1 MILHDKIS
9 AQLPAWRERMKSL
22 VKEHGDVVVD
32 QVTVGQVVGGMR
44 DIKSL
49 LSDVSFVDP
58 AEGIRFRGLP
68 IPELLKAL
76 PKGRGTKMPLVGGL
90 YYLLMVGEVPTKE
103 QAFEVEAE
111 WAKRAVVP
119 DYVYKMIKSMPKE
132 THPMTLFSQA
142 VLALQNGSA
151 FARNYHTGMKK
162 DVYWEPALED
172 SMDLTAKLP
181 VIAAFIYRMKYFG
194 ETRKPRYNPKW
205 DYGANFARMM
215 GVEDKKGYAEL
226 ARLYFILHSDHE
238 SGNVSAHTMHLVG
251 SALSDP
257 FYSFSASLDG
267 LAGPLH
273 GLANQECLGWLI
285 DVKNQFGGVP
295 TREQLYK
302 FAWDTLNSGKVIP
315 GYGHAVL
322 RVPDPRYMAQMEFA
336 KARFPDDE
344 LLRLAALVFEVV
356 PQVLREQGKAKNPA
370 PNVDAISG
378 TLQYYYGVRE
388 FDFYTVLFGVGRAL
402 GVTANY
408 VWARAAR
415 LADRAA
421 QVRHHEDAGRSRSE
435 RAAAGIAFPRF
446 DNKDKA
452 DGACTVRF

>member
-1 MILHDKIS
+1 MILHEKIS
-9 AQLPAWRERMKSL
+9 AQLPAWRERMKVLS
-22 VKEHGDVVVD
+22 KDHGDVVFD
-32 QVTVGQVVGGMR
+32 QVTVGQVIGGMR

-49 LSDVSFVDP
+49 VTDISFVDP
-58 AEGIRFRGLP
+58 AEGIRFRGMS
-68 IPELLKAL
+68 IPEVLKAL
-76 PKGRGTKMPLVGGL
+76 PKARGQKIPLVGGL
-90 YYLLMVGEVPTKE
+90 YYLLMVGEVPTRE
-103 QAFEVEAE
+103 QALEVEAE
-111 WAKRAVVP
+111 WGKRATVP
-119 DYVYKMIKSMPKE
+119 DYVYKMIKSMPNE

-151 FARNYHTGMKK
+151 FAKKYHEGMKK
-162 DVYWEPALED
+162 DVYWEAALED
-172 SMDLTAKLP
+172 SLDLTAKLP
-181 VIAAFIYRMKYFG
+181 VIAAYIYRMKYFG
-194 ETRKPRYNPKW
+194 ETKKPRYNPKW
-205 DYGANFARMM
+205 DYGTNFAKMM
-215 GVEDKKGYAEL
+215 RVEDKKGYAEL

-257 FYSFSASLDG
+257 FYSFSAALDG

-273 GLANQECLGWLI
+273 GLANQECLAWLI
-285 DVKNQFGGVP
+285 DVKNKFGGVP
-295 TREQLYK
+295 SRDDLYK

-322 RVPDPRYMAQMEFA
+322 RVPDPRYMAQMQFA
-336 KARFPDDE
+336 KSHFPDDE
-344 LLRLAALVFEVV
+344 LVRLADMVFDVV

-408 VWARAAR
+408 VWARALGWPIER
-415 LADRAA
+415 PKSVTTKMLEAA
-421 QVRHHEDAGRSRSE
+421 VEKELQPA
-435 RAAAGIAFPRF
+435 
-446 DNKDKA
+446 
-452 DGACTVRF
+452 

>member
-9 AQLPAWRERMKSL
+9 AQLPAWRERMKVL
-22 VKEHGDVVVD
+22 AKDHADMVVD
-32 QVTVGQVVGGMR
+32 HVTVGQIVGGMR

-49 LSDVSFVDP
+49 LTDVSFVDP
-58 AEGIRFRGLP
+58 AEGIRFRGMS
-68 IPELLKAL
+68 IPEVLKKL
-76 PKGRGTKMPLVGGL
+76 PKARGGKMPLVGGL

-103 QAFEVEAE
+103 EAWEVEAE
-111 WAKRAVVP
+111 WGKRAVVP

-142 VLALQNGSA
+142 VLALQDNSV
-151 FARNYHTGMKK
+151 FAKKYHSMKK
-162 DVYWEPALED
+162 DEYWDAALED
-172 SMDLTAKLP
+172 SIELTAKLP
-181 VIAAFIYRMKYFG
+181 VIAAFIYRYKYFG
-194 ETRKPRYNPKW
+194 ETKKPKYNPKW
-205 DYGANFARMM
+205 DYGLNFSKMM
-215 GVEDKKGYAEL
+215 GVEDRKGYADL

-257 FYSFSASLDG
+257 YLSFSASLNG

-285 DVKNQFGGVP
+285 EVKDKFGGVP
-295 TREQLYK
+295 TRDELYK
-302 FAWDTLNSGKVIP
+302 FAWDTLNGGHVIP

-336 KARFPDDE
+336 KKRFPDDE
-344 LLRLAALVFEVV
+344 LLRLADLVFDVV

-408 VWARAAR
+408 VWARALGSPIERPKSLTTTMLEELVAK
-415 LADRAA
+415 AA
-421 QVRHHEDAGRSRSE
+421 
-435 RAAAGIAFPRF
+435 
-446 DNKDKA
+446 
-452 DGACTVRF
+452 

>member
-1 MILHDKIS
+1 MILHEKIS
-9 AQLPAWRERMKSL
+9 AQLPEWRERMKAL
-22 VKEHGDVVVD
+22 TKEHGDVVVD
-32 QVTVGQVVGGMR
+32 QVTVGQIVGGMR

-49 LSDVSFVDP
+49 LTDISFVDP
-58 AEGIRFRGLP
+58 AEGIRFRGLS

-76 PKGRGTKMPLVGGL
+76 PKARGAKMPLVGGL
-90 YYLLMVGEVPTKE
+90 YYLLMIGEIPTKE
-103 QAFEVEAE
+103 QALEVEAE
-111 WAKRAVVP
+111 WAKRAAVP

-142 VLALQNGSA
+142 VLALQNESA
-151 FARNYHTGMKK
+151 FAKKYHEGMKK

-172 SMDLTAKLP
+172 SLDLTAKLP

-194 ETRKPRYNPKW
+194 ETKKPRYNPKW
-205 DYGANFARMM
+205 DYGANFSKMM
-215 GVEDKKGYAEL
+215 RVADKKGYAEL

-257 FYSFSASLDG
+257 YYSFSAALDG

-295 TREQLYK
+295 TRDQLYK

-322 RVPDPRYMAQMEFA
+322 RVPDPRYMAQMDFA
-336 KARFPDDE
+336 KKRFPEDE
-344 LLRLAALVFEVV
+344 LLRIADLVFDVV
-356 PQVLREQGKAKNPA
+356 PQVLKEQGKAKNPA

-378 TLQYYYGVRE
+378 TLQYYYGVRD

-402 GVTANY
+402 GVTPNY
-408 VWARAAR
+408 VWARA
-415 LADRAA
+415 L
-421 QVRHHEDAGRSRSE
+421 GWPIE
-435 RAAAGIAFPRF
+435 RPKSVTTKMLEEAVQ
-446 DNKDKA
+446 KA
-452 DGACTVRF
+452 LQPA